1 MSDDDKGS
9 NFRSQIIYTSPKPI
23 YIFLRIPAP
32 SSLPATSLPI
42 NLKPSES
49 SQSTVQVLHGNF
61 TNHCM
66 SMLGGLT
73 DSGEPI
79 STTSSRV
86 LAKNGQ
92 ILLPCFLVTSS
103 CPPSTVHD
111 NCSSSIVQCSE
122 IPDVQRPDLMTEQQ
136 GLSAV
141 AGPDMFV
148 PPNSG
153 GPAETVPSMPSVAS
167 HELEL
172 WYQFVGLSATAA
184 ASSVNLVVSCDNIS
198 AFVKS
203 FRFLSVKDTRTLA
216 EGHGLGTRVSSR
228 QNLHRDALRTH
239 HCGASCPG
247 LQLYMVFRKLTQ
259 KRRLNP
265 NIPSLPPALEILY
278 INEDGLP
285 EPGAIR
291 SFELNKYFQFL
302 RCGPQ
307 DDLSRFS
314 RRNYIICHTDAV
326 SRFVSMYN
334 ALTVKHLRALAVCHN
349 LPLLDHKKFL
359 LGALMSHSCDSTC
372 SSNYLLFKPLP
383 KPRSGQFNVHPIPGR
398 TTIKYCEQCIEN
410 CTSITRLRV
419 TEEGMEIRCPHY
431 QDDL

>member
-172 WYQFVGLSATAA
+172 W
-184 ASSVNLVVSCDNIS
+184 
-198 AFVKS
+198 
-203 FRFLSVKDTRTLA
+203 FLSVKDTRTLA

-326 SRFVSMYN
+326 SRFVSIVPQF
-334 ALTVKHLRALAVCHN
+334 TITGSQEISFGSVDE
-349 LPLLDHKKFL
+349 PL
-359 LGALMSHSCDSTC
+359 M
-372 SSNYLLFKPLP
+372 
-383 KPRSGQFNVHPIPGR
+383 
-398 TTIKYCEQCIEN
+398 
-410 CTSITRLRV
+410 
-419 TEEGMEIRCPHY
+419 
-431 QDDL
+431 